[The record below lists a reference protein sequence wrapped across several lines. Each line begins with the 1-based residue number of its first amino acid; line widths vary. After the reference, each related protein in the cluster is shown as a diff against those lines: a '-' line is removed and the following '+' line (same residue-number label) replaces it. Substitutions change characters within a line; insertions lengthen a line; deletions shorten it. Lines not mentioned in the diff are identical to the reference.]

1 MILLVILLIPFLTG
15 LLLFLI
21 RNASTVKMVALAS
34 AVVNLLAT
42 LSLLFIIP
50 VSNYSISWINFLGI
64 NFNLGYDGTS
74 LVMLLL
80 TGLLFPFI
88 IMAGMKREQEQV
100 QLLYAFILFTQ
111 TALIGVFLAQ
121 NAFLFYIFWELTLI
135 PLYFILLLWGGE
147 GRRNVTL
154 KFFIYTLTGSLFLL
168 FGIIYL
174 YSLTPGL
181 HSTDFSA
188 FNQLDI
194 PANTQV
200 WLFWVLFIAFAIK
213 MPVFPFHTWQ
223 PSTYTM
229 APTQGVMILAGIMTK
244 MGIYGALRFLFPII
258 PLGVLYWQ
266 NTVIIL
272 SLTGVIYASIIAFRQ
287 TNLKSLIAFSSMA
300 HISLMVAAMFVMNYY
315 ALQGLLFQVLSHG
328 ITIIA
333 LFYIVMLIEEKTGTL
348 ELPKMGGIKL
358 QAPNLA
364 ILFLLVVLG
373 SIALPLTAGFVGE
386 FLIITGLFQQS
397 IWFALFGG
405 ITMVLGAIYML
416 YAYQRVMLGEK
427 SIGFESITDLK
438 PIDYVILIPLITI
451 ILVLGIYPQPVFK
464 LVEESVNTMQ
474 NILVPVAD
482 LIPALPLLQIIQ
494 TY

>member
-1 MILLVILLIPFLTG
+1 MIVLIILLIPFITG
-15 LLLFLI
+15 LLLLLF
-21 RNASTVKMVALAS
+21 RNAATVKLVALAS
-34 AVVNLLAT
+34 AIINLIAT
-42 LSLLFIIP
+42 LSLVFSAQASSFS
-50 VSNYSISWINFLGI
+50 VSWINFLGI
-64 NFNLGYDGTS
+64 NFALGYDGISLIMLVLTS
-74 LVMLLL
+74 
-80 TGLLFPFI
+80 LLFPFI
-88 IMAGMKREQEQV
+88 IMAGMKRDQQQV
-100 QLLYAFILFTQ
+100 SLLYALILFTQ
-111 TALIGVFLAQ
+111 SALTGVFLAQ

-147 GRRNVTL
+147 GRRNITF

-174 YSLTPGL
+174 YSLTPGT
-181 HSTDFSA
+181 HTTDFSA
-188 FNQLDI
+188 FSQLNI

-229 APTQGVMILAGIMTK
+229 APTQGVMILAGVMTK

-258 PLGVLYWQ
+258 PLGVQYWQ
-266 NTVIIL
+266 TTVIIL
-272 SLTGVIYASIIAFRQ
+272 SLIGVIYASVIAFRQ
-287 TNLKSLIAFSSMA
+287 TNLKTLIAFSSMA
-300 HISLMVAAMFVMNYY
+300 HISLMVAAMFVLNYY

-328 ITIIA
+328 VTIIA
-333 LFYIVMLIEEKTGTL
+333 LFYIVLLIEEKTGTL
-348 ELPKMGGIKL
+348 ELPQMGGIKL
-358 QAPNLA
+358 LAPNMA

-386 FLIITGLFQQS
+386 FLIITGLFQHS

-427 SIGFESITDLK
+427 KIGFGNITDLSRM
-438 PIDYVILIPLITI
+438 DYVMLIPLITI
-451 ILVLGIYPQPVFK
+451 ILILGIYPQPVFN
-464 LVEESVNTMQ
+464 LVEASIHTMQ
-474 NILVPVAD
+474 NLLVPLANG
-482 LIPALPLLQIIQ
+482 IPAFPL
-494 TY
+494 